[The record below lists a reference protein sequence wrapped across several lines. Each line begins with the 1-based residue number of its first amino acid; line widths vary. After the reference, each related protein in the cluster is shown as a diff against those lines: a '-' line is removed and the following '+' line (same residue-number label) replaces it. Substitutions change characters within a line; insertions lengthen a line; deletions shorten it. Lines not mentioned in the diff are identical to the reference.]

1 MSISMK
7 RSGLAVGRIATVAGL
22 SALALAGCHSSST
35 PATPKPGTP
44 EYQQIVSAFY
54 SGATAL
60 EVGDVEHAPAK
71 LDLAAKLAP
80 TEPAVWAN
88 LALNQLRS
96 SQIDAAVASLKKA
109 QDLAPGNPDIMA
121 LAAHIAVDKGD
132 FPGAIA
138 QFQKA
143 IAADPNNIRTRWALY
158 QVIQQQ
164 GGADADSQGEGQL
177 KDILKLRP
185 GNVALLVE
193 LARLAAKNGETDDLK
208 QYLTMI
214 GGDAAGWPSEAKD
227 QLNSAVKAAAG
238 TDPRASVP
246 EVMKLH
252 NELIGFPAFQKALSE
267 LQVADGTVAD
277 PIEHFIALPTPPDA
291 PAPADSGLTFTAQ
304 PLAVTGKPSV
314 VKSIWL
320 TGDGKPATVTA
331 TASQIQIGSTTL
343 PFPGGSTAPSAAS
356 ILSVDLNDDGLVDL
370 VLAGAGGLK
379 IYQQSAGGRFADVTA
394 AAKLPAAVVSGK
406 YTSAYAANLYTGGA
420 IDIVLGSATGSPTA
434 LRNNDNGTFT
444 AIHPFEKV
452 DGLRAFTWVDL
463 DGDGVGD
470 AALIDGN
477 GALHLFD
484 NQRAGNFK
492 ESVVSTRVGGAVA
505 ITAVDLNRTGAFSA
519 FVWFADGSMSAI
531 NIVDGKPFIKPLVV
545 TSPAP
550 KDGSGQL
557 IWADLDN
564 NGAPDLVVASSI
576 GTQVLLGDDK
586 GALVPLTSALDVK
599 SASIDDDGV
608 SGRLNLIGLSSTGA
622 PTLYKNTG
630 TKNYH
635 WQQIRLQSVSK
646 GDGKNN
652 SFGIG
657 GQISLRAGLLYENQP
672 VDAPVTHFGLGTYA
686 KSDYARILWPNGL
699 PQGEFELNPDQV
711 AQTPER
717 LKGSCPWLFAW
728 NGQSMAFIT
737 DFLWRSALGLRI
749 NAQGTSG
756 GGMSGDWNKIGG
768 DELVPR
774 DGFYDLRL
782 CTQLWESYFFDQM
795 KLMVVD
801 HPAGTDM
808 WVDERFCIPPPAL
821 KYHITTPAQPVPH
834 AVDDLGHDVTDILT
848 ARDGRYL
855 DTFGLGRYQGLTRDH
870 YVQVDLGPAPSTPP
884 SPFQGEGR
892 GEVSGIPHSPV
903 REWLLAE
910 GWIHPTDSSINMQL
924 SLGDHPRPTGLS
936 LEVPDGHG
944 GWRVARTGLGFPEG
958 KNKTILIDVTGLFK
972 PGQPRQVRLRTNL
985 ELYWDWMATATE
997 IPGAKVEKRV
1007 IDPTV
1012 ADLRYHGFNKTLQP
1026 SHSSPEVP
1034 DYGQL
1039 ASVGQQWRDMEGFY
1053 TRFGDVRPLLTKVDD
1068 RYVIMNAGDEINLRF
1083 PATAPVAA
1091 GMVRDYVMIG
1101 DGWGKDCDI
1110 NSGYS
1115 KTILPLPS
1123 HADLAYNHQ
1132 VKSLYDDP
1140 VYKAHAQDWVD
1151 YQTRYV
1157 SPQSFRTAVLPH

>member
-1 MSISMK
+1 MPISMK
-7 RSGLAVGRIATVAGL
+7 RSALAVGRIATAAGF
-22 SALALAGCHSSST
+22 SALALVSCHSSST
-35 PATPKPGTP
+35 PATPKPGSV

-109 QDLAPGNPDIMA
+109 QDLAPNNPDIIA

-132 FPGAIA
+132 FAGAVT

-158 QVIQQQ
+158 QAIEQQ
-164 GGADADSQGEGQL
+164 GGPDADSQGEVQL
-177 KDILKLRP
+177 KEILKLRP
-185 GNVALLVE
+185 NNVALLVE
-193 LARLAAKNGETDDLK
+193 LARLAAKNGETNDLK
-208 QYLTMI
+208 QYLSSI
-214 GGDAAGWPSEAKD
+214 GSDAATWPAEAKD

-238 TDPRASVP
+238 TNPRASVP

-252 NELIGFPAFQKALSE
+252 NELIGFPAFQKALSD
-267 LQVADGTVAD
+267 LQVAEGTVAD
-277 PIEHFIALPTPPDA
+277 PISHFIVLPAPPHS
-291 PAPADSGLTFTAQ
+291 PAPADTGLTFTGQ

-314 VKSIWL
+314 VRSIWL
-320 TGDGKPATVTA
+320 TGDGKPATITADAKQVTVDNA
-331 TASQIQIGSTTL
+331 TL
-343 PFPGGSTAPSAAS
+343 PFPGGSTAPTAAS
-356 ILSVDLNDDGLVDL
+356 ILPVDLNDDGLVDL

-379 IYQQSAGGRFADVTA
+379 IYQQSAGGKFADVTA

-406 YTSAYAANLYTGGA
+406 YTGANAANLYTGGA

-444 AIHPFEKV
+444 DIHPFEKV
-452 DGLRAFTWVDL
+452 DGLRAFSWVDL
-463 DGDGVGD
+463 DNDGVCD
-470 AALIDGN
+470 AGLVDGK
-477 GALHLFD
+477 GGLHLFH
-484 NQRAGNFK
+484 NERAGNFV
-492 ESVVSTRVGGAVA
+492 EWFASTRVGGVA
-505 ITAVDLNRTGAFSA
+505 ALANADYDRSGRVSLM
-519 FVWFADGSMSAI
+519 VWNVDGSMSAMT
-531 NIVDGKPFIKPLVV
+531 VDNDKVTVSPLSFN
-545 TSPAP
+545 SPAP
-550 KDGSGQL
+550 TDGSGQL
-557 IWADLDN
+557 VAADLDN
-564 NGAPDLVVASSI
+564 NGAPDLIATSSA
-576 GTQVLLGDDK
+576 GTQVWLGDDK
-586 GALVPLTSALDVK
+586 GGFAPLAAKVDAK
-599 SASIDDDGV
+599 SVSIDDDGV
-608 SGRLNLIGLSSTGA
+608 SGRLSLVGLSSAGA
-622 PTLYKNTG
+622 PTLYKNAG

-652 SFGIG
+652 SFGVG

-672 VDAPVTHFGLGTYA
+672 VAGPVTHFGLGTYA
-686 KSDYARILWPNGL
+686 NADYARILWPNGL
-699 PQGEFELNPDQV
+699 PQGEFELKPDQV

-728 NGQSMAFIT
+728 NGKEMAFVT

-756 GGMSGDWNKIGG
+756 GGMSGDWNRISA
-768 DELVPR
+768 DQLVPQG
-774 DGFYDLRL
+774 GFYDLRL
-782 CTQLWESYFFDQM
+782 CTQLWESYFFDEM

-821 KYHITTPAQPVPH
+821 AYHITTPAQPIPH

-870 YVQVDLGPAPSTPP
+870 YVQVDLGPAPAVP
-884 SPFQGEGR
+884 SR
-892 GEVSGIPHSPV
+892 GDIHQ
-903 REWLLAE
+903 WLLAE

-936 LEVPDGHG
+936 LEVPDGRG
-944 GWRVARTGLGFPEG
+944 GWRTARTGLGFPEG
-958 KNKTILIDVTGLFK
+958 KNKTILIDLDGLFK
-972 PGQPRQVRLRTNL
+972 PGQPRQIRLRTNL

-1012 ADLRYHGFNKTLQP
+1012 ADLRYHGFNKTIQP

-1034 DYGQL
+1034 DYGRL

-1053 TRFGDVRPLLTKVDD
+1053 TRFGDVRPLLANVDD

-1083 PATAPVAA
+1083 PEASPVAT

-1115 KTILPLPS
+1115 KAVLPLPS

-1140 VYKAHAQDWVD
+1140 VYKAHAKDWVD

-1157 SPQSFRTAVLPH
+1157 SPQPFRTALLP